1 MVVGGGWLVVG
12 SGWCLVG
19 GGGWLVVGWL
29 VVIGGLVLVTRSF
42 ANPNLPNLPQYRII
56 FKDPDPVS
64 KFKKKTFSTYC
75 SKSGASIKYPRI

>member
-42 ANPNLPNLPQYRII
+42 ANPNLPNLPQYH
-56 FKDPDPVS
+56 FQG
-64 KFKKKTFSTYC
+64 
-75 SKSGASIKYPRI
+75 SGSGIKI